1 MRLDP
6 VRHSWMRAT
15 ETRAVMEALTAA
27 GAEARFVG
35 GAVRNALLHC
45 EVGDIDIATPLV
57 PDEVMRR
64 LSLARIT
71 ALPTGIEH
79 GTITAIVNGKSF
91 EITTLRRDVT
101 TDGRRAVVA
110 FSTDWAEDAA
120 RRDFTINALY
130 VSWDGELFDYTGGVP
145 DLEAGRIRFIGVPSE
160 RIREDYLR
168 ILRLFRFHA
177 WYGRGE
183 IDSDAISAAKA
194 ERSGLRGLSGER
206 VQKEFLR
213 LLEAENPL
221 PSLRA
226 MAADAI
232 LAEILPAGANFERL
246 SRLVGID
253 SGNFFEPD
261 SVLRLAALLS
271 SDPADVAT
279 VAVRFKLSNQDR
291 DRLLDLAEAREP
303 LSAYLGVREVRRLLY
318 RWGTQAFRDRVLM
331 DWSSDR
337 QTSNAIAWR
346 ALLALAD
353 AWIRP
358 KFPLS
363 GVDVMAAGV
372 SEGPIVGRVLS
383 ELEEWWIANDFP
395 TDQPSLSEKLKAAA
409 RTYAP

>member
-6 VRHSWMRAT
+6 DRHSWMRAK

-27 GAEARFVG
+27 DAEARFVG

-71 ALPTGIEH
+71 ALPTGIGH
-79 GTITAIVNGKSF
+79 GTITAIVDGKSF

-101 TDGRRAVVA
+101 TDGRRAIVA

-130 VSWDGELFDYTGGVP
+130 VSRDGELFDYTGGVP

-183 IDSDAISAAKA
+183 IDMDAISAARA
-194 ERSGLRGLSGER
+194 ERVGLRGLSGER
-206 VQKEFLR
+206 IRKEFLR
-213 LLEAENPL
+213 LLAAENPL

-226 MAADAI
+226 MAAATI

-246 SRLVGID
+246 SHLVGID

-261 SVLRLAALLS
+261 AVLRLAALLS
-271 SDPADVAT
+271 PDPADVAT
-279 VAVRFKLSNQDR
+279 VAERFKLSNQDR

-303 LSAYLGVREVRRLLY
+303 LSAYLGIREVRRLLY
-318 RWGTQAFRDRVLM
+318 RWGTQAFRDRVLI
-331 DWSSDR
+331 DWSSDQ

-358 KFPLS
+358 KFPFS

-372 SEGPIVGRVLS
+372 PEGPIVGRVLN
-383 ELEEWWIANDFP
+383 ELEEWWVANDFP
-395 TDQPSLSEKLKAAA
+395 TDQPLLSEKLKAVA
-409 RTYAP
+409 RTYAS